1 VKNISLSLFGIG
13 SLTGTSGDNTMLDP
27 ITMIIIMLAKDF
39 VYGFMAGLGFWIA
52 KRIIDK

>member
-1 VKNISLSLFGIG
+1 
-13 SLTGTSGDNTMLDP
+13 MLDP